1 MQGKKYLFKPEPLAY
16 IMDITVTKADGST
29 QPYDRGRV
37 LKTCM
42 RMGVSREVADVV
54 ADKIEQELYNGIK
67 TRKILHMIFSLLN
80 EYRPVISHMVNLRK
94 ALSLLNPQPD
104 FETYV
109 RTLLSEYGYE
119 VFPNQIVQGKCV
131 EHEIDGLLKKE
142 GETYILEVKHHQN
155 YHTRTDMDPVR
166 IIRAVFEDIIDGYRQ
181 GFNDL
186 HIDKAMIVSNT
197 KFSEQAVQYAQC
209 RNIVHLGWNTPQN
222 YDMPTM
228 ITEKNLYPITYLKEL
243 TRDIRKKLLSS
254 DVLLL
259 QDLIDNTP
267 REIAKKT
274 GIKKKTIEHFI
285 EDAHNILSRT

>member
-1 MQGKKYLFKPEPLAY
+1 
-16 IMDITVTKADGST
+16 MDITVTKADGST

-42 RMGVSREVADVV
+42 RLGVSREVADVV

-109 RTLLSEYGYE
+109 RILLSEYGYE

-142 GETYILEVKHHQN
+142 GKTYILEVKHHRN
-155 YHTRTDMDPVR
+155 YHTRTDLDPVR

-181 GFNDL
+181 GSNDL
-186 HIDKAMIVSNT
+186 HIDTAMIVSNT

-209 RNIVHLGWNTPQN
+209 RGIVHLGWNTPQN
-222 YDMPTM
+222 YDIPTM

-267 REIAKKT
+267 REIAEKT
-274 GIKKKTIEHFI
+274 GIKKKIIEHFI
-285 EDAHNILSRT
+285 EDSHNILSRT